1 MAGFSALGT
10 VLKLSTAGGF
20 LASTS
25 TAAGIGEL
33 TNISGP
39 TMSAEQID
47 VSSHDSVGNYREF
60 VAGFLDA
67 GEISLEGNLTADGG
81 ADTLVGYF
89 GDRGTHHFHVLFPA
103 TGTSTGGDMDEHQS
117 GFYMRWVFY
126 GQITG
131 VETAAPYDDKA
142 SFSASVKVS
151 GQPFLT
157 VSSSAPASS

>member
-10 VLKLSTAGGF
+10 ILRVSTAGSF
-20 LASTS
+20 LGSTS

-47 VSSHDSVGNYREF
+47 VSSHDSVGNFREF

-67 GEISLEGNLTADGG
+67 GEISLEGNLVTDGG
-81 ADTLVGYF
+81 ADTLVEYF

-103 TGTSTGGDMDEHQS
+103 TGTSTSADLDEHTS
-117 GFYMRWVFY
+117 GYYMRWVFY
-126 GQITG
+126 GQVTG

-151 GQPFLT
+151 GQPYLT
-157 VSSSAPASS
+157 VSSCAPASS